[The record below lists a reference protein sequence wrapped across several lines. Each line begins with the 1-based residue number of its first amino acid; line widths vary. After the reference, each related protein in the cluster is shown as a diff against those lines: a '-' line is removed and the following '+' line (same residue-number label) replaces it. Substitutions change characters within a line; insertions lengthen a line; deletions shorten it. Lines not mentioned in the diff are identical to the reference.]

1 MTRLACRS
9 PALSAAAIPM
19 LKVVPILL
27 NLRELL
33 VSRGIRWIKR
43 KAAFE
48 VFLGLDKMIIRLL
61 FEISRG
67 QTKPQ
72 ER

>member
-1 MTRLACRS
+1 
-9 PALSAAAIPM
+9 
-19 LKVVPILL
+19 
-27 NLRELL
+27 LRELL

-61 FEISRG
+61 FEISLG